1 VCRSVQRAGK
11 GTANLHTA
19 ADHTRHAPQVVRSS
33 GRQVVKAA
41 PVECV
46 SKGVIVQPS
55 EAQARAA
62 IAAALIV
69 RGVVEVPLVPQAG
82 QPPNNAGQR
91 LRELTDYVYRLV
103 TMESPDR

>member
-1 VCRSVQRAGK
+1 
-11 GTANLHTA
+11 
-19 ADHTRHAPQVVRSS
+19 
-33 GRQVVKAA
+33 
-41 PVECV
+41 VECV